1 MLYGNCIRFKLL
13 ETAQTFKT
21 VFTECI
27 DKMNI
32 SQDVATS
39 SKESDGLGYALH
51 KQAFIDAT
59 CFRYGWRP
67 SNLPTNFV
75 CGKPFTVDHALSC
88 CFAGFHNSLYSVRNL
103 SWICGMNSQRL
114 KIEIYG
120 IYFVYV

>member
-1 MLYGNCIRFKLL
+1 MRNFVLGLNCYV

-39 SKESDGLGYALH
+39 SKESDGLGYTLC
-51 KQAFIDAT
+51 KQLFIDAT
-59 CFRYGWRP
+59 C
-67 SNLPTNFV
+67 
-75 CGKPFTVDHALSC
+75 
-88 CFAGFHNSLYSVRNL
+88 SVMGGDLRNL